1 MKYNFNIVLSGEM
14 EAKFQGELVDK
25 IQMIIDD
32 NPIFQELKKVFDI
45 RLDKQ
50 SIEGQDDDT
59 VLDQIAKD
67 FNLHFEERKG
77 VDYFGETY
85 HKECLIHT
93 IGKDPNGGEDNA

>member
-50 SIEGQDDDT
+50 SIEGQDDDA
-59 VLDQIAKD
+59 VLDRIAKD
-67 FNLHFEERKG
+67 FNLTI
-77 VDYFGETY
+77 DDDNL
-85 HKECLIHT
+85 LIHT

>member
-1 MKYNFNIVLSGEM
+1 MKYNFNIVLNGEM

-25 IQMIIDD
+25 IEMMIND

-50 SIEGQDDDT
+50 SIEGEGDDSVFDK
-59 VLDQIAKD
+59 IAED

-77 VDYFGETY
+77 VDCFGEAY
-85 HKECLIHT
+85 HNELLTHT
-93 IGKDPNGGEDNA
+93 IGKDPNGDECNA